1 MNVAIVVAAGK
12 GTRLGGNRP
21 KQFLE
26 LDGIPVIIR
35 TLRQFERCR
44 EIDEII
50 IVLPAS
56 QTEESVDWFR
66 SAVKE
71 FGLQKPMRMVGGG
84 STRAQSV
91 QRGLAI
97 ISGAE
102 LVAVHDG
109 VRPFVTPDEIDRVVA
124 AARTNG
130 AAILVAPVAD
140 TIKEIKD
147 GRVVGTLP
155 RTLLRRALTPQCF
168 RFDIL
173 KRAYDELAEIEGEG
187 VEVTDDCLLVE
198 RLGVEI
204 VAVEGSA
211 RNIKIT
217 REEDLVLGEALLRI
231 DRNDDKD

>member
-26 LDGIPVIIR
+26 LDGIPVIVH
-35 TLRQFERCR
+35 TLKQFERCR
-44 EIDEII
+44 EISELV
-50 IVLPAS
+50 IVLPGDE
-56 QTEESVDWFR
+56 TDWFLSR
-66 SAVKE
+66 LKE
-71 FGLQKPMRMVGGG
+71 FGLQKPMRVAAGGA
-84 STRAQSV
+84 TRAQSV
-91 QRGLAI
+91 QRGLALI
-97 ISGAE
+97 DEAE
-102 LVAVHDG
+102 IVAVHDG
-109 VRPFVTPDEIDRVVA
+109 VRPFVTPAEIDRAVT
-124 AARTNG
+124 AARATG

-147 GRVVGTLP
+147 DRIV
-155 RTLLRRALTPQCF
+155 RTLSRSQLRRALTPQCF

-173 KRAYDELAEIEGEG
+173 KRAYDQLAEVEAEDI
-187 VEVTDDCLLVE
+187 EVTDDCFLVE

-217 REEDLVLGEALLRI
+217 REEDLVLGEAILRL
-231 DRNDDKD
+231 

>member
-26 LDGIPVIIR
+26 LDGIPVVIR

-147 GRVVGTLP
+147 GRIVGTLP

-173 KRAYDELAEIEGEG
+173 KRAYDKLAEIEGEG
-187 VEVTDDCLLVE
+187 VEVTDDCFLVE

-217 REEDLVLGEALLRI
+217 REEDLMLGDAIL
-231 DRNDDKD
+231 KSVVSC